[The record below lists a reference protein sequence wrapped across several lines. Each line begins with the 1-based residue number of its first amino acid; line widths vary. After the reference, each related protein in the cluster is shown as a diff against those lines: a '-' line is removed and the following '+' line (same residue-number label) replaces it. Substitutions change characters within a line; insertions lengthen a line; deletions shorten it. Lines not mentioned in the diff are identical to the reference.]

1 MDCSGGKYLGD
12 PPGGP
17 GVQES
22 SIMGP
27 AQYWPL
33 LLAVVAVPP
42 RTDLP
47 TWQKTKPNALL
58 SGGRAADIIDDDIP
72 F

>member
-1 MDCSGGKYLGD
+1 
-12 PPGGP
+12 
-17 GVQES
+17 
-22 SIMGP
+22 MGP